1 MLMIE
6 LKTLRWNAAIG
17 LDCWKLIVMLLFEP
31 ADGPERTP
39 V

>member
-6 LKTLRWNAAIG
+6 LKTLRWNTAIG
-17 LDCWKLIVMLLFEP
+17 LDCWKLIVVLLFEP
-31 ADGPERTP
+31 ADAPEGMP